1 MIEPTNV
8 TFDRTNYQAKAM
20 SKENHGVPW
29 HIWTF
34 VMLLSAFVTAATPVF
49 LERILNKQI
58 QIPFLSA
65 DVSTKDRSID
75 REISPSPS
83 PIANF
88 TSSPTPDPSPSP
100 TPDSTNSNK
109 SIEDSVR
116 AGETKS
122 YKYKANQA
130 QVIILNLKEGADSIS
145 MAVFDPDGKPA
156 YGEPNGNTLKIR
168 TTRSGEYEIVATNA
182 KESISQFKIDVEIE

>member
-1 MIEPTNV
+1 MMEPTDV
-8 TFDRTNYQAKAM
+8 SFDRPNYQAKAM

-29 HIWTF
+29 QIWTF

-65 DVSTKDRSID
+65 DAPTKDRSTNQ
-75 REISPSPS
+75 EISPSPS
-83 PIANF
+83 PV
-88 TSSPTPDPSPSP
+88 TSSPIDASPSA

-109 SIEDSVR
+109 SIDDFVR

-122 YKYKANQA
+122 YKYRVSKGQT
-130 QVIILNLKEGADSIS
+130 ITLTLKEGEDTIRIEA
-145 MAVFDPDGKPA
+145 FDPNAKPA
-156 YGEPNGNTLKIR
+156 YGQRNGNSLTISN
-168 TTRSGEYEIVATNA
+168 TVTGEYEIVAINA
-182 KESISQFKIDVEIE
+182 KESISQFKIDVEIK